1 MKQQCLLCNGIADV
15 TGCGDGHI
23 CQPCADR
30 NRVGRDGATQKAKL
44 LQKSLAGR
52 SAAART
58 KALGGEV
65 SDLDTYAIES
75 SALLALDEPIAPP
88 PMLDGGEV
96 APQGDAVLLDT
107 LAAPGV
113 VALGASA
120 ERIRLVSQI
129 GTDCTAMALD
139 ASDSIKA
146 SNSLE
151 KMLSHQLASC
161 HQMAMDHIAK
171 AALQPN
177 PENSVRLL
185 NLSLRAMDT
194 YQRGLMTLKRLRSNG
209 QQQITISHIDAR
221 GGGMVAVSG
230 GAQLKGSGDQQ

>member
-1 MKQQCLLCNGIADV
+1 MKQQCLLCNGIAEV

-44 LQKSLAGR
+44 LQKALAGR
-52 SAAART
+52 TEAART
-58 KALGGEV
+58 KAKGGEV

-75 SALLALDEPIAPP
+75 TALLALDEPVARP
-88 PMLDGGEV
+88 PMLPGGEV
-96 APQGDAVLLDT
+96 APQGDAGLLDT

-113 VALGASA
+113 VAMDASA

-139 ASDSIKA
+139 ASDTIQA
-146 SNSLE
+146 ANSLE

-171 AALQPN
+171 ASLQQN

-185 NLSLRAMDT
+185 NLSLRAMDA

-209 QQQITISHIDAR
+209 QQQIRIEHIDAR

-230 GAQLKGSGDQQ
+230 GQPQGSGGQQ

>member
-1 MKQQCLLCNGIADV
+1 MKPKCSICNSTIEV
-15 TGCGDGHI
+15 TGCGDGHL

-30 NRVGRDGATQKAKL
+30 NRVGRDQSTRQAKMKQKALWLK
-44 LQKSLAGR
+44 AD
-52 SAAART
+52 AART
-58 KALGGEV
+58 VAKGGSV
-65 SDLDTYAIES
+65 SDLEAYAIES
-75 SALLALDEPIAPP
+75 TALLALDEPVARP
-88 PMLDGGEV
+88 PMLAGGEV
-96 APQGDAVLLDT
+96 APQGDPYLMDT
-107 LAAPGV
+107 MTTPGV
-113 VALGASA
+113 VAMDASA

-146 SNSLE
+146 ANSLE

-171 AALQPN
+171 ASLQPN

-185 NLSLRAMDT
+185 NLSLRAMDA

-209 QQQITISHIDAR
+209 QQQIRIEHIDAR

-230 GAQLKGSGDQQ
+230 GQPLGSGGQQ